1 MKTDRLDRIAGG
13 LEKTAVVGILLLV
26 FAFMLYLCLS
36 AFVETSVLNTDNSS
50 GENIE
55 FYRDNVFLNIIMQAI
70 LLSAGYLFYRHGEG
84 VRLFRMENALMFW
97 LFAFGTAFIATT
109 KLRSP
114 VFSDSFLVTYG
125 AQRAALGDFAILE
138 ESYFYR
144 FPFQLG
150 YVLYSEILI
159 RVFNF
164 LFRGVPEGYAVL
176 ALQELNLFW
185 LMAEYHA
192 LIEITK
198 LMFRDVRIH
207 KLLILLLFVCLPPV
221 FTITFLYGNIP
232 AFSCGSLA
240 IWMFLHYMKK
250 GGLRYALLCPVFLT
264 LAVTLKLNLLI
275 VCVAI
280 GIIWL
285 LRLLKKRTRESLL
298 CFLLTAV
305 CVLTL
310 PSVPQKIYERRV
322 GVRYGDGIPMI
333 AWMAMGF
340 SEGHAAPGWYR
351 EDCTV
356 TAFERSGH
364 DSAATAENARR
375 VLAERLDYFRKNPA
389 AAFRF
394 FSQKLRSQWNEPSYG
409 SLWINQVFPSYSE
422 KGALYRLLCVSGAR
436 VVLAAMDKLQQFVY
450 LGILAGILRLW
461 QKKDL
466 LRCLLPLILL
476 GGLSYHLLFEAKSQY
491 AMPYYVL
498 IMPVAAHG
506 LFTLFRRVEHR
517 S

>member
-1 MKTDRLDRIAGG
+1 MKTDRLDRVAGS
-13 LEKTAVVGILLLV
+13 LEKAAVVVILVLL

-36 AFVETSVLNTDNSS
+36 SFVETSVLNTENSS

-55 FYRDNVFLNIIMQAI
+55 FYRDNVFLNILVQAI
-70 LLSAGYLFYRHGEG
+70 LLSAGYLFYRHGEA
-84 VRLFRMENALMFW
+84 VRLNRMENALMFC

-114 VFSDSFLVTYG
+114 VYSDSFLVTYG
-125 AQRAALGDFAILE
+125 AQRAALGDYAILE
-138 ESYFYR
+138 EGYFYR

-159 RVFNF
+159 RIFNF
-164 LFRGVPEGYAVL
+164 LMRGVPEGYAVL
-176 ALQELNLFW
+176 ALQEINLFW

-198 LMFRDVRIH
+198 LMFKDARIH
-207 KLLILLLFVCLPPV
+207 KLLVLLLFVCLPPV
-221 FTITFLYGNIP
+221 FAITFLYGNIP

-240 IWMFLHYMKK
+240 VWMFLRYMKK

-275 VCVAI
+275 VCLAI
-280 GIIWL
+280 GIVWL
-285 LRLLKKRTRESLL
+285 LRLVKKRTRESLL
-298 CFLLTAV
+298 CFLLTAA
-305 CVLTL
+305 CVLVL
-310 PSVPQKIYERRV
+310 PSVPQKIYEDRLDV
-322 GVRYGDGIPMI
+322 LYGDGIPMI

-356 TAFERSGH
+356 TAFEQSGR

-375 VLAERLDYFRKNPA
+375 VLRERLDCFRENPGEA
-389 AAFRF
+389 LRF
-394 FSQKLRSQWNEPSYG
+394 FTQKLRSQWNEPSFG
-409 SLWINQVFPSYSE
+409 SLWINRVFPSYSE
-422 KGALYRLLCVSGAR
+422 KGVLYTLLCEKGER
-436 VVLAAMDKLQQFVY
+436 VMLAVMDKLQQFAY
-450 LGILAGILRLW
+450 LGVLAGIIRLW
-461 QKKDL
+461 QKKDP